1 MSFSLFSHNNDESN
15 QICQEDHE
23 KEEFF
28 CDIISDGD
36 SIISKVIFQTNKD
49 DSIELEFEYFEQI
62 FTSRFIW

>member
-1 MSFSLFSHNNDESN
+1 MIMMKAIKFVKK
-15 QICQEDHE
+15 IMK

-36 SIISKVIFQTNKD
+36 SIISKVIFQTNKN

-62 FTSRFIW
+62 FSRRFIW